1 MQAAQTAVKEEVA
14 RLEAMSEAIIED
26 AAPFLARI
34 ASAQYF
40 WRQQHEL
47 SRVDPARATAIQMDL
62 WAADALRSDGPRY
75 TLIIVDVVKL
85 GAATNPCAVLLIPQ
99 GREHE

>member
-1 MQAAQTAVKEEVA
+1 MVISWT
-14 RLEAMSEAIIED
+14 LE
-26 AAPFLARI
+26 FLARI